1 MNRRTL
7 RFGLIMVALVVLWL
21 ATLAVTAQ
29 QPPPVSKTYILSQ
42 AICQPS
48 LMIQCMPQQVPR
60 GASVQIQLPG
70 NQLPGA
76 PAQWSVGSVS
86 NVTAGAVVVI
96 PNTKRIPDTN
106 VMYLFSFTTDQPGVA
121 TITMRAQPPLKIVY
135 PAVSG
140 SEARTFVLDKLT
152 YNLIVE

>member
-1 MNRRTL
+1 MTRRTL
-7 RFGLIMVALVVLWL
+7 RLALIIVALVVLWL
-21 ATLAVTAQ
+21 ASLAVTAQ

-70 NQLPGA
+70 NQLTP
-76 PAQWSVGSVS
+76 PQWSVSSVS
-86 NVTAGAVVVI
+86 NVTAGAVGVI
-96 PNTKRIPDTN
+96 PNAKRIPDTN
-106 VMYLFSFTTDQPGVA
+106 VMYLFSFATDQPGVA

-135 PAVSG
+135 PAVAG